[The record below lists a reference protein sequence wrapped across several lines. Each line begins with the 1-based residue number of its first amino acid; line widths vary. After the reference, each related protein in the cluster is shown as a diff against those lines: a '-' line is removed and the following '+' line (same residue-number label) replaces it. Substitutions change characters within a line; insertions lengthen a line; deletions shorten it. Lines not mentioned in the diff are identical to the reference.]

1 MIKFNLEKFIKE
13 KIAINCKTIKEV
25 AQLLNVLEK
34 IDDSKS
40 YLNTITD
47 GYNYHSSHVCYRIN
61 SSKNGKI
68 YITYF
73 NIDWYIKNGYKGVN
87 FDDLVF
93 EEADL
98 SGLVVETT
106 NEVKGIIVKIGNEDF
121 VLFGTGKF
129 KPTLTKFD
137 GNIVKAYKPKN
148 KTGLLGDIL
157 KDDNLIPMVEE
168 TDWAKMPVDT
178 KVLCKDE
185 DGWHRR
191 YFAGVNDKGK
201 PVVFYFGANSWTAG
215 NNTTSSFSDIV
226 LFEGNEQ
233 LLEGLDK

>member
-1 MIKFNLEKFIKE
+1 MKFNLEKFIEE
-13 KIAINCKTIKEV
+13 KIAINCKTIKQV

-47 GYNYHSSHVCYRIN
+47 GYNYHSSDVCFRFI
-61 SSKNGKI
+61 STKKDDPL
-68 YITYF
+68 ITYSS
-73 NIDWYIKNGYKGVN
+73 IDWYIEKGCKVVN

-93 EEADL
+93 EDDL

-121 VLFGTGKF
+121 ILFGTDRF
-129 KPTLTKFD
+129 KPSLTKFD
-137 GNIVKAYKPKN
+137 GNIIKAYKPKN
-148 KTGLLGDIL
+148 KTGLLEDIL

-168 TDWAKMPVDT
+168 TDWAKIPVDT

-215 NNTTSSFSDIV
+215 NNTTSNFSDVV
-226 LFEGNEQ
+226 LFEGNEH
-233 LLEGLDK
+233 LIEGLDK

>member
-1 MIKFNLEKFIKE
+1 MKFNLEKFVEE
-13 KIAINCKTIKEV
+13 KIAINCKTTKQ
-25 AQLLNVLEK
+25 ATQLLNVLEK
-34 IDDSKS
+34 IDNSKS

-47 GYNYHSSHVCYRIN
+47 GLIYYSSDVCFRFI
-61 SSKNGKI
+61 STKKDEQL
-68 YITYF
+68 ITYSR
-73 NIDWYIKNGYKGVN
+73 IDWYIEKGYKVVN
-87 FDDLVF
+87 FDDLIF

-129 KPTLTKFD
+129 KPALTKFD
-137 GNIVKAYKPKN
+137 GNIIKAYKPKN
-148 KTGLLGDIL
+148 KTGLLEDVL

-168 TDWAKMPVDT
+168 TNWAKIPVDT

-215 NNTTSSFSDIV
+215 NNTTSNFSDIV
-226 LFEGNEQ
+226 LFEGNEH

>member
-1 MIKFNLEKFIKE
+1 MKFNLEKFIKE
-13 KIAINCKTIKEV
+13 KIAINCKTIKQV

-34 IDDSKS
+34 IDNSKS

-47 GYNYHSSHVCYRIN
+47 GYTYHSSDVCFRFI
-61 SSKNGKI
+61 SSKKGEQL
-68 YITYF
+68 ITYSS
-73 NIDWYIKNGYKGVN
+73 IGWCIKNGCKIVN

-93 EEADL
+93 EDDL

-121 VLFGTGKF
+121 ILFGTGKF
-129 KPTLTKFD
+129 KPSLTKFK

-148 KTGLLGDIL
+148 KTGLLEDIL

-168 TDWAKMPVDT
+168 TDWAKIPVDT

-191 YFAGVNDKGK
+191 YFAGVDDKGK

-215 NNTTSSFSDIV
+215 NNTTSNFPDIV
-226 LFEGNEQ
+226 LFEGNEH

>member
-1 MIKFNLEKFIKE
+1 MKFNLEKFVEE

-25 AQLLNVLEK
+25 TQLLNVLEK

-40 YLNTITD
+40 HLNTITD
-47 GYNYHSSHVCYRIN
+47 GFIYYLADVCYRIN
-61 SSKNGKI
+61 SSKKGDRFI
-68 YITYF
+68 AYS
-73 NIDWYIKNGYKGVN
+73 NIDWYIENGYKVVN
-87 FDDLVF
+87 FDDLIF
-93 EEADL
+93 EEDDL
-98 SGLVVETT
+98 SGLIVETT

-121 VLFGTGKF
+121 ILFGTGKF
-129 KPTLTKFD
+129 KPSLTKFD
-137 GNIVKAYKPKN
+137 SNIVKAYKPKN
-148 KTGLLGDIL
+148 KTGLLENIL

-168 TDWAKMPVDT
+168 TDWAKIPVDT

-215 NNTTSSFSDIV
+215 NNTTSNFSDIV
-226 LFEGNEQ
+226 LFEGNEH

>member
-1 MIKFNLEKFIKE
+1 MKFNLEKFIEE
-13 KIAINCKTIKEV
+13 KIAINCKTIKQV
-25 AQLLNVLEK
+25 TQLLDVLEK

-40 YLNTITD
+40 YLNTMTD
-47 GYNYHSSHVCYRIN
+47 GYAYYSSDVCFRFI
-61 SSKNGKI
+61 SSKKGERLII
-68 YITYF
+68 YSYIG
-73 NIDWYIKNGYKGVN
+73 WYIENGYKIVN

-93 EEADL
+93 EDDL

-121 VLFGTGKF
+121 ILFGTGKF
-129 KPTLTKFD
+129 KPTLSRFD

-148 KTGLLGDIL
+148 KTGLLENIL

-168 TDWAKMPVDT
+168 TDWAKIPVDT

-215 NNTTSSFSDIV
+215 NNTTSNFSDIV
-226 LFEGNEQ
+226 LFEGNEH

>member
-1 MIKFNLEKFIKE
+1 MKFNLEKFVEE
-13 KIAINCKTIKEV
+13 KIAINCKTTKQ
-25 AQLLNVLEK
+25 ATQLLNVLEK
-34 IDDSKS
+34 IDNSKS

-47 GYNYHSSHVCYRIN
+47 GLIYYSSDVCFRFI
-61 SSKNGKI
+61 STKKDEQLV
-68 YITYF
+68 TYSR
-73 NIDWYIKNGYKGVN
+73 IDWYIEKGYKVVN
-87 FDDLVF
+87 FDNLIF

-98 SGLVVETT
+98 SGLVVETP

-121 VLFGTGKF
+121 VLFVTGKF
-129 KPTLTKFD
+129 KPALTRFD
-137 GNIVKAYKPKN
+137 GNIFKTYKPKN
-148 KTGLLGDIL
+148 KTGLLEDIL

-215 NNTTSSFSDIV
+215 NNTTSSFPDIV
-226 LFEGNEQ
+226 LFEGNEH